1 MRAMLAVGMAYALGC
16 VQTGYYLVKARTGRD
31 LRQIGSGSTGARN
44 AGRVL
49 GKTGFM
55 LTLLGDVLKGTLAVA
70 VAGALQAPP
79 WAVAASLP
87 AVAMGHVWPIQLGF
101 SGGRGVAVGLG
112 ALAVC
117 DLRLLGV
124 LAATTLVAYAACRR
138 FQASGLVGFA
148 LLPAAAW
155 TLELPREILAGTTAL
170 SCVVLFAHR
179 TYILQWLQPLWK
191 PCAGTTDRPGD

>member
-1 MRAMLAVGMAYALGC
+1 MRAMLAVGIAYTLGC

-44 AGRVL
+44 VGRVL

-55 LTLLGDVLKGTLAVA
+55 FTLMGDILKGTLAVA
-70 VAGALQAPP
+70 AAGALQAPP

-112 ALAVC
+112 ALAAC
-117 DLRLLGV
+117 DLRLLGL
-124 LAATTLVAYAACRR
+124 LAATTVVAYAACRR

-148 LLPAAAW
+148 LLPVAAW
-155 TLELPREILAGTTAL
+155 HLVLPPEMLAGTTAL

-179 TYILQWLQPLWK
+179 IHILHWLMPPWK
-191 PCAGTTDRPGD
+191 RNTGTTDRPGD